1 MGIAQEVETAISFLL
16 DSFVSTKSAALC
28 AAIVPIALTGA
39 TIYVIVMGF
48 AIIRGEANDSLQTFL
63 WKSFRM
69 AFVAAIS
76 LSVGTYQSMIIDGSD
91 GLVGALLQS
100 LSGFDTVG
108 ALVDDIAKPF
118 SELGEQIWSKAVVG
132 FWPNFGLIA
141 AAGGVAIAE
150 FLMVAIG
157 LGFFLMAKVALALV
171 LAIGPVY
178 VMCAMWPA
186 TEKYTESWIG
196 QVLNYIVLKVLVGVC
211 ILMLTDFAS
220 KFAAHI
226 NVNSEAV
233 NVIKATTALLI
244 CCGALTVE
252 RVVFS
257 AEPAYRYLRSA
268 ILVEKDAAQP

>member
-39 TIYVIVMGF
+39 TIYVIVLGF
-48 AIIRGEANDSLQTFL
+48 EIIRGEANDSLQTFL

-132 FWPNFGLIA
+132 F
-141 AAGGVAIAE
+141 
-150 FLMVAIG
+150 
-157 LGFFLMAKVALALV
+157 
-171 LAIGPVY
+171 
-178 VMCAMWPA
+178 
-186 TEKYTESWIG
+186 
-196 QVLNYIVLKVLVGVC
+196 
-211 ILMLTDFAS
+211 
-220 KFAAHI
+220 
-226 NVNSEAV
+226 
-233 NVIKATTALLI
+233 
-244 CCGALTVE
+244 
-252 RVVFS
+252 
-257 AEPAYRYLRSA
+257 
-268 ILVEKDAAQP
+268 